1 MRLAVRG
8 FLSVSPMFQPR
19 YARAFM
25 PAPACGR
32 TRRALGTVNVVT
44 EQHQALGPVRVTK
57 AGAASSSRLPRCG
70 SRLP

>member
-25 PAPACGR
+25 PAPVCGALLAGY
-32 TRRALGTVNVVT
+32 RAGWVL
-44 EQHQALGPVRVTK
+44 
-57 AGAASSSRLPRCG
+57 
-70 SRLP
+70 